1 MLSVQEF
8 NYQVLTSRLM
18 RLVRLDTSVF
28 DEVRLDAS
36 ATIPSVAV
44 AVVATFLAGLG
55 GWIWWIMQDFG
66 DSGKVLMQS
75 LILGSIFSIA
85 LWVVWLLIVYV
96 LLTQVFK
103 AQADIQ
109 QLART
114 MGMAAAPLAISV
126 LMFIPVLD
134 FGIGLAS
141 LALLFGLTTIAIQ
154 ASTSASA
161 GQVLICNAAGF
172 AIWAIVLA
180 LLVGSNNFF
189 APGFFLLD
197 APKEAMVDIASIKI
211 FS

>member
-1 MLSVQEF
+1 MNVQEF
-8 NYQVLTSRLM
+8 NYQTLTARLM

-36 ATIPSVAV
+36 ATLPAVVVAV
-44 AVVATFLAGLG
+44 AATFLAGLG
-55 GWIWWIMQDFG
+55 GWLWWIMQDFG
-66 DSGKVLMQS
+66 ESGKVMMQS
-75 LILGSIFSIA
+75 FILGSIFSVA
-85 LWVVWLLIVYV
+85 LWIVWLLIVYA
-96 LLTQVFK
+96 LLTQVFR

-109 QLART
+109 QLVRT
-114 MGMAAAPLAISV
+114 MGMAAAPLALSV

-180 LLVGSNNFF
+180 LLVGSTSYF
-189 APGFFLLD
+189 APGFFLMD
-197 APKEAMVDIASIKI
+197 WAKEAVVDISNAK
-211 FS
+211 FF

>member
-1 MLSVQEF
+1 MSIQEF

-141 LALLFGLTTIAIQ
+141 LALFFGLTTFAIQ

-161 GQVLICNAAGF
+161 GQVLVCNAAGF
-172 AIWAIVLA
+172 AIWAIVLTV
-180 LLVGSNNFF
+180 LVGTDNAF
-189 APGFFLLD
+189 APGFFLMDWAKD
-197 APKEAMVDIASIKI
+197 AVIDISNVK
-211 FS
+211 FF

>member
-1 MLSVQEF
+1 MNAQEF
-8 NYQVLTSRLM
+8 NYQALTARLM
-18 RLVRLDTSVF
+18 RLVKLDTSVF

-55 GWIWWIMQDFG
+55 GWLWWIMQDFG
-66 DSGKVLMQS
+66 DSGKVMMQS
-75 LILGSIFSIA
+75 FILGSLFSVA

-96 LLTQVFK
+96 LLTQVFR

-109 QLART
+109 QLVRT
-114 MGMAAAPLAISV
+114 MGMAAAPLALSV
-126 LMFIPVLD
+126 LMFIPALD

-141 LALLFGLTTIAIQ
+141 LALFFGLTTFAIQ

-161 GQVLICNAAGF
+161 GQVLVCNAAGF

-180 LLVGSNNFF
+180 LLVGSDSFF

-197 APKEAMVDIASIKI
+197 APKEAMVDLANLTI
-211 FS
+211 FN